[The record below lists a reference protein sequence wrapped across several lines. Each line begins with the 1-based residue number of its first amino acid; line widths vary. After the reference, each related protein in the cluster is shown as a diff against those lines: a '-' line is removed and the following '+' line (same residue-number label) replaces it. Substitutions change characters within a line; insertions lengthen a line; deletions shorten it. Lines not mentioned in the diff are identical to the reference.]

1 MIKGMNGMIPEAWP
15 EASGKQPARAFGP
28 DPVHRIHRWFKVLQ
42 TPHPAG
48 FLSGTTPFNAL
59 IGRRKGASAHCS
71 LSLDPRKF
79 GFA

>member
-1 MIKGMNGMIPEAWP
+1 VGSSRLALSSLILFT
-15 EASGKQPARAFGP
+15 AFIG
-28 DPVHRIHRWFKVLQ
+28 FKVLQ

-71 LSLDPRKF
+71 LSPDPRKF
-79 GFA
+79 GLA